1 MTHLG
6 VQLAASSWLVKAQKC
21 VTDYIDGA
29 MCAAEA
35 PRGPGL
41 VARMEETSHAAGC
54 CREPPSAPPA
64 RAEEPNLDSGQKSI
78 NRWRRRRERRGGS
91 YDGKRRTKS
100 GYSTRKE
107 RGIEMRCE
115 RRS

>member
-1 MTHLG
+1 M
-6 VQLAASSWLVKAQKC
+6 SSSLVNLEKC
-21 VTDYIDGA
+21 VTDYFDGA

-64 RAEEPNLDSGQKSI
+64 RAEEPNLDTPSGTT
-78 NRWRRRRERRGGS
+78 RGHGA
-91 YDGKRRTKS
+91 D
-100 GYSTRKE
+100 
-107 RGIEMRCE
+107 CE
-115 RRS
+115 LPRHSAVDSWGATAHALSC